1 MKEFL
6 NLGLVFLWN
15 DFDYDFVHIFLIDH
29 DVLCRLDLGTRRS
42 LMRQLLSVSG
52 TQIGQIFWL
61 TWDRHQISCYD
72 YDQRDFFWL
81 AY

>member
-1 MKEFL
+1 MKEYFKL
-6 NLGLVFLWN
+6 RASVFVERFQLR
-15 DFDYDFVHIFLIDH
+15 FCSHFPVH
-29 DVLCRLDLGTRRS
+29 DVLCSLDLGTRRS

-72 YDQRDFFWL
+72 YDQRGFC
-81 AY
+81 